1 MCSEDEGVCHLPS
14 YLLDSLTKFLRE
26 IVDPTIVR
34 SKPMVLFVEG
44 KFVKTLPSCLW
55 VKKKCCDI
63 VTWMI
68 LTFFRYM
75 LALKILTATWNP
87 RKEIFMHYYYDI
99 DTATISFNGCF
110 IYHCLIIILFLYL
123 DSWNGIY
130 SHCQLKVLFQ

>member
-68 LTFFRYM
+68 LTFFKYI
-75 LALKILTATWNP
+75 LALKIHGIPGRKFSCIIIMILTQQQFHSMDVSFITAL
-87 RKEIFMHYYYDI
+87 YYYI
-99 DTATISFNGCF
+99 FIFRFMEWHLFSFQ
-110 IYHCLIIILFLYL
+110 LKILF
-123 DSWNGIY
+123 
-130 SHCQLKVLFQ
+130 Q